1 MCDDTSEEQ
10 NEFCEVYEILKDN
23 IEVFPDHVMINNTFP
38 ILRTPYF
45 TDRLDTLDHFDG
57 FSPRWIF
64 PQTRMVAMD
73 DHSRHTIATQ
83 NMLIID
89 SKREIYMGVGLNTW
103 PPVELGR
110 DEVMIPE

>member
-1 MCDDTSEEQ
+1 
-10 NEFCEVYEILKDN
+10 
-23 IEVFPDHVMINNTFP
+23 
-38 ILRTPYF
+38 
-45 TDRLDTLDHFDG
+45 
-57 FSPRWIF
+57 
-64 PQTRMVAMD
+64 MVAMD

-110 DEVMIPE
+110 DEVMIPEQVAKYLGCQIGDQVSLYVDWG